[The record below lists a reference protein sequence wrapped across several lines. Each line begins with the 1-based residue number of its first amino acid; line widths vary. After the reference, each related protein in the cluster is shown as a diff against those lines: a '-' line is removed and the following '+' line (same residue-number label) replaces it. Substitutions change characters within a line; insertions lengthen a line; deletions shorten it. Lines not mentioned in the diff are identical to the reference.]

1 MSSREIAT
9 TPLIW
14 GLCDEITKVSN
25 VFLWNDDLGVNRDDE
40 NHEMRKAVTAMKAT
54 RVNTSLNVI

>member
-25 VFLWNDDLGVNRDDE
+25 VFVWNDDLGVNRDD
-40 NHEMRKAVTAMKAT
+40 EMRKAVTAMKAT
-54 RVNTSLNVI
+54 RANTSLNVI